1 MRALFTHPAAATFAA
16 KRQTYLWPLEMS
28 VLEASF
34 TGTFRIILILLV
46 VWWVLRFFVRMQQ
59 PKKGD
64 AQQSTGPQRPKG
76 EVRIENVP
84 QHESS
89 AIPKDGSVTDADFEE
104 IK

>member
-1 MRALFTHPAAATFAA
+1 
-16 KRQTYLWPLEMS
+16 MS
-28 VLEASF
+28 PLEASF

-59 PKKGD
+59 PKKGST
-64 AQQSTGPQRPKG
+64 QQSTGPQRPKG

-84 QHESS
+84 KHDSS
-89 AIPKDGSVTDADFEE
+89 SIPQDGSVTDADFEE